1 MDWTALYGL
10 LPFTLSA
17 FLALALAI
25 SYKLLKKLRARRSPL
40 ATKHIGHVP
49 GQQLVTRMADHETEM
64 LTSVMLMYM
73 ALPMMFMLWA
83 GLHIDWTN
91 LRWSSVESLLAIGAA
106 GMFGYGLWG
115 YIRHLHARD
124 NVADGLLAERV
135 TGMQL
140 NRLVTQGCRV
150 LHDVPGD
157 GFNIDH
163 IVVAPSGVFAVET
176 KSFRKPK
183 NLPKDEA
190 ARVEYDGNKLLF
202 PDFATT
208 KPIEQAAR
216 QAQWLRRLLHEALGE
231 TYPVIPAVALPG
243 WFVVRSNACKS
254 AEVRV
259 FTPMGKRAEFLAWP
273 PQRLTEQQR
282 GMIVQVLASRYPSV
296 PE

>member
-17 FLALALAI
+17 LLALALAI

-49 GQQLVTRMADHETEM
+49 GQQLVTRISDHETEM

-91 LRWSSVESLLAIGAA
+91 LRWSSVESLLAIGVA
-106 GMFGYGLWG
+106 GMFAYGLWG

-243 WFVVRSNACKS
+243 WFVVRTDAGKS

-259 FTPMGKRAEFLAWP
+259 FTPMGKGAEFLAWP

>member
-10 LPFTLSA
+10 LPFALSA
-17 FLALALAI
+17 FLALALAL

-49 GQQLVTRMADHETEM
+49 GQQLVTRMSDHETEM

-83 GLHIDWTN
+83 GLRVDWTN
-91 LRWSSVESLLAIGAA
+91 LRWSSVESLLAVGAA

-140 NRLVTQGCRV
+140 NRLATQGCRV
-150 LHDVPGD
+150 LHDLPGD

-259 FTPMGKRAEFLAWP
+259 FTPMGKGAEFLAWP